1 MGIPLSVLIIEDS
14 EDDTMLLLRELKRGG
29 YETIY
34 ERVESAAEM
43 SGTLERRV

>member
-29 YETIY
+29 YEPIY

-43 SGTLERRV
+43 STSPEGGF